1 MTETGRLLEYSH
13 SPVPSVFLCP
23 LMSGGKSARSKLTA
37 YDLDTNLW
45 EQKVKVDIVQLG
57 KPVQSVL
64 KLVGGCK

>member
-1 MTETGRLLEYSH
+1 
-13 SPVPSVFLCP
+13 
-23 LMSGGKSARSKLTA
+23 MSGGKSARSKLTA

-64 KLVGGCK
+64 KLVGGGK

>member
-1 MTETGRLLEYSH
+1 
-13 SPVPSVFLCP
+13 
-23 LMSGGKSARSKLTA
+23 MSGGKSARSKLTA